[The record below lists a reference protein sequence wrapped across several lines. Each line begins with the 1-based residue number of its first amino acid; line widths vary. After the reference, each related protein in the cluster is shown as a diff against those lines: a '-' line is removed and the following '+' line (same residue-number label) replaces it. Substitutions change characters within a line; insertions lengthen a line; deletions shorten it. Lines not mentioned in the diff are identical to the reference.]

1 MYIDYTML
9 IDVCGW
15 EKVEE
20 PSADSSPT
28 LIPYSLTYFVEVGT
42 NRSNTTTFTDYT
54 TNSTNYPSWH
64 PEPTHKQCD
73 ISEYSLTASQSSS
86 DTYSA

>member
-1 MYIDYTML
+1 MYIDYTMF

-20 PSADSSPT
+20 PAASSDRI
-28 LIPYSLTYFVEVGT
+28 LIPFSTIYYVEVGT
-42 NRSNTTTFTDYT
+42 SRLNGTTTFTDYT

-73 ISEYSLTASQSSS
+73 IIEYSLTGS
-86 DTYSA
+86 